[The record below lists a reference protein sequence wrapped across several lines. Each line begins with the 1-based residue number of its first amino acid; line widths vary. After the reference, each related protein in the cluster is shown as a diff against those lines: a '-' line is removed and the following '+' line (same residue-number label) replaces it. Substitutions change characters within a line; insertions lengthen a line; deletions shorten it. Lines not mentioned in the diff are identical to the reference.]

1 MSLGKV
7 LADHRKAAG
16 LTQQQLGERVS
27 VSAQAVSKWEND
39 QAEPDLQTLRRLCA
53 LYKIQIDD
61 LFREKAETNGLAA
74 ASASVAPSA
83 DGEEKPSV
91 LVGYCADCGCAV
103 YQGNEVRHPSAGL
116 LCKMCYGK
124 RVNKARANGARVSS
138 ARASSAAANGAAANS
153 KAKGLNAPSI
163 YTCKAPDDSRRFGW
177 AFISFLI
184 PLVGLILFL
193 VWRDYR
199 PLRASSC
206 LRGFIVSI
214 VLNAV
219 WVVLIVCLT
228 LCTGNRY

>member
-74 ASASVAPSA
+74 ASASAAPSA

-124 RVNKARANGARVSS
+124 RVKKARAS
-138 ARASSAAANGAAANS
+138 GAAANNR
-153 KAKGLNAPSI
+153 AKGLNAPSI
-163 YTCKAPDDSRRFGW
+163 YTCNAPDDSRRFGW

>member
-61 LFREKAETNGLAA
+61 LFREKAEPNGLAA
-74 ASASVAPSA
+74 ASASAAPSA

-103 YQGNEVRHPSAGL
+103 YRGNEVRHPSAGL

-124 RVNKARANGARVSS
+124 RVNKARANGA
-138 ARASSAAANGAAANS
+138 AANNR
-153 KAKGLNAPSI
+153 AKGLNAPSI